1 MSEKNRRETAG
12 HETAGDEIISGNEA
26 GGFGDEIEFSVP
38 SNAMATV
45 RRLWKA
51 MGRQRI
57 RLIIVAVSVVFYTV
71 LSVAAPVYSAGIVD
85 LLWREIRS
93 AITDGTAFR
102 VTWEHGGRE
111 IVILLGIYTA
121 TGILYTFQS
130 FVMASFAER
139 LSLELR
145 TQISRKLD
153 RLPLSFFDS
162 HKPGEVLSRATN
174 DLDKMSEVLQTGLL
188 KLLTAVGMVVGSL
201 LMMFRFHIGL
211 TVVFLLFT
219 LLSMFSTKLFAAK
232 TLRYATLRQ
241 QAVSRVTGQVEESY
255 SGRTVIRSFN
265 REAKSAQEM
274 RDAVKELADTSRKA
288 DFMMNVVNPFIRL
301 VNRLGQAVIAVF
313 AGKLLLDGV
322 MTVGTFQ
329 AFFQYVYQASEPLTE
344 AAYMINSLQSSI
356 ASVERIFEL
365 LDEKEIVPDPESPA
379 VLQDGAKAAEGRVEF
394 ADVRFGYTPDKI
406 LMKGIS
412 FTAEPGQKIAIVG
425 STGAGKTTLINLLM
439 RFYEVN
445 GGRIMLDGIP
455 TDRMTYEGLRSNFGM
470 VLQDTWLFEG
480 TIAENIA
487 YGRPDASREEIIA
500 AAKAAR
506 ADFFIRT
513 LPKGYDTVLGGDA
526 DNISA
531 GQRQLLTIARVML
544 CDPAVL
550 ILDEATSSVDTRT
563 EMEIGKAMSEL
574 MKNRTSFVIAHR
586 LSTIVDA
593 DLILVMQN
601 GDIIEKGNHR
611 ELLRAKGAYAELYN
625 SQFA

>member
-1 MSEKNRRETAG
+1 MAEKERN
-12 HETAGDEIISGNEA
+12 GNET
-26 GGFGDEIEFSVP
+26 GGFEGEMEFSVP
-38 SNAMATV
+38 SNAMATIC
-45 RRLWKA
+45 RLWKS
-51 MGRQRI
+51 MERQRI
-57 RLIIVAVSVVFYTV
+57 RLVIVAVSVIFYTV

-85 LLWREIRS
+85 LLWREIRL
-93 AITDGTAFR
+93 ALENGTRFR
-102 VTWEHGGRE
+102 VTWGQGGRE
-111 IVILLGIYTA
+111 IMILLGIYTA

-130 FVMASFAER
+130 FLMASFAER

-153 RLPLSFFDS
+153 RLPLSFFDN
-162 HKPGEVLSRATN
+162 HKTGEVLSRATN

-188 KLLTAVGMVVGSL
+188 KLLTAVEMVIGSL
-201 LMMFRFHIGL
+201 IMMFRFHIGL
-211 TVVFLLFT
+211 TAVFLAFT

-232 TLRYATLRQ
+232 TLRYAALRQ
-241 QAVSRVTGQVEESY
+241 QAVSRVTGQVEEAY
-255 SGRTVIRSFN
+255 SGRTVIRAFN
-265 REAKSAQEM
+265 REAKSAGEM

-288 DFMMNVVNPFIRL
+288 DFMMNMVNPFIRL

-322 MTVGTFQ
+322 LTVGTFQ

-344 AAYMINSLQSSI
+344 AAYMINSLQSSV

-365 LDEKEIVPDPESPA
+365 LDEKEILPDPEKPA
-379 VLQDGAKAAEGRVEF
+379 MPAGMKNTVEDMWKKPEMTAEGRVEF
-394 ADVRFGYTPDKI
+394 LNVRFGYTPERI
-406 LMKGIS
+406 LMKDIS
-412 FTAEPGQKIAIVG
+412 FTAEPGHKIAIVG

-445 GGRIMLDGIP
+445 GGQITLDGIP
-455 TDRMTYEGLRSNFGM
+455 TDRMTYRGLRSNFGM

-487 YGRPDASREEIIA
+487 YGRPDASREEIIS

-513 LPKGYDTVLGGDA
+513 LPKGYDTVLEGDA

-531 GQRQLLTIARVML
+531 GQKQLLTIARVIL
-544 CDPAVL
+544 CNPAVL

-563 EMEIGKAMSEL
+563 EMEIGKAMNTL
-574 MKNRTSFVIAHR
+574 MKERTSFVIAHR

-601 GDIIEKGNHR
+601 GDIVEKGDHR
-611 ELLRAKGAYAELYN
+611 ELLRANGAYAELYN

>member
-1 MSEKNRRETAG
+1 LAEKERN
-12 HETAGDEIISGNEA
+12 GNET
-26 GGFGDEIEFSVP
+26 GGFEGEMEFSVP
-38 SNAMATV
+38 SNAMATIC
-45 RRLWKA
+45 RLWKS
-51 MGRQRI
+51 MERQRI
-57 RLIIVAVSVVFYTV
+57 RLVIVAVSVIFYTV

-85 LLWREIRS
+85 LLWREIRL
-93 AITDGTAFR
+93 ALENGTRFR
-102 VTWEHGGRE
+102 VTWGQGGRE
-111 IVILLGIYTA
+111 IMILLGIYTA

-130 FVMASFAER
+130 FLMASFAER

-153 RLPLSFFDS
+153 RLPLSFFDN
-162 HKPGEVLSRATN
+162 HKTGEVLSRATN

-188 KLLTAVGMVVGSL
+188 KLLTAVGMVIGSL
-201 LMMFRFHIGL
+201 IMMFRFHIGL
-211 TVVFLLFT
+211 TAVFLAFT

-232 TLRYATLRQ
+232 TLRYAALRQ
-241 QAVSRVTGQVEESY
+241 QAVSRVTGQVEEAY
-255 SGRTVIRSFN
+255 SGRTVIRAFN
-265 REAKSAQEM
+265 REAKSAGEM

-288 DFMMNVVNPFIRL
+288 DFMMNMVNPFIRL

-322 MTVGTFQ
+322 LTVGTFQ

-344 AAYMINSLQSSI
+344 AAYMINSLQSSV

-365 LDEKEIVPDPESPA
+365 LDEKEILPDPEKPA
-379 VLQDGAKAAEGRVEF
+379 MPAGMKNTVEDMWKKPEMTAEGRVEF
-394 ADVRFGYTPDKI
+394 LNVRFGYTPERI
-406 LMKGIS
+406 LMKDIS
-412 FTAEPGQKIAIVG
+412 FTAEPGHKIAIVG

-445 GGRIMLDGIP
+445 GGQITLDGIP
-455 TDRMTYEGLRSNFGM
+455 TDRMTYRGLRSNFGM

-487 YGRPDASREEIIA
+487 YGRPDASREEIIS

-513 LPKGYDTVLGGDA
+513 LPKGYDTVLEGDA

-531 GQRQLLTIARVML
+531 GQKQLLTIARVIL
-544 CDPAVL
+544 CNPAVL

-563 EMEIGKAMSEL
+563 EMEIGKAMNTL
-574 MKNRTSFVIAHR
+574 MKERTSFVIAHR

-601 GDIIEKGNHR
+601 GDIVEKGDHR
-611 ELLRAKGAYAELYN
+611 ELLRANGAYAELYN

>member
-12 HETAGDEIISGNEA
+12 HEIISGNET

-201 LMMFRFHIGL
+201 IMMFRFHIGL

-439 RFYEVN
+439 RFYKVN
-445 GGRIMLDGIP
+445 GGQIMLDGIP

>member
-1 MSEKNRRETAG
+1 MAEKERN
-12 HETAGDEIISGNEA
+12 GNET
-26 GGFGDEIEFSVP
+26 GGFEGEMEFSVP
-38 SNAMATV
+38 SNAMATIC
-45 RRLWKA
+45 RLWKS
-51 MGRQRI
+51 MERQRI
-57 RLIIVAVSVVFYTV
+57 RLVIVAVSVIFYTV

-85 LLWREIRS
+85 LLWREIRL
-93 AITDGTAFR
+93 ALENGTRFR
-102 VTWEHGGRE
+102 VTWGQGGRE
-111 IVILLGIYTA
+111 IMILLGVYTA

-130 FVMASFAER
+130 FLMASFAER

-153 RLPLSFFDS
+153 RLPLSFFDN
-162 HKPGEVLSRATN
+162 HKTGEVLSRATN

-188 KLLTAVGMVVGSL
+188 KLLTAVGMVIGSL
-201 LMMFRFHIGL
+201 IMMFRFHIGL
-211 TVVFLLFT
+211 TAVFLAFT

-232 TLRYATLRQ
+232 TLRYAALRQ
-241 QAVSRVTGQVEESY
+241 QAVSRVTGQVEEAY
-255 SGRTVIRSFN
+255 SGRTVIRAFN
-265 REAKSAQEM
+265 REAKSAGEM

-288 DFMMNVVNPFIRL
+288 DFMMNMVNPFIRL

-322 MTVGTFQ
+322 LTVGTFQ

-344 AAYMINSLQSSI
+344 AAYMINSLQSSV

-365 LDEKEIVPDPESPA
+365 LDEKEILPDPEKPA
-379 VLQDGAKAAEGRVEF
+379 MPAGMKNTVEDMWKKPEMTAEGRVEF
-394 ADVRFGYTPDKI
+394 LNVRFGYTPERI
-406 LMKGIS
+406 LMKDIS
-412 FTAEPGQKIAIVG
+412 FTAEPGHKIAIVG

-445 GGRIMLDGIP
+445 GGQITLDGIP
-455 TDRMTYEGLRSNFGM
+455 TDRMTYRGLRSNFGM

-487 YGRPDASREEIIA
+487 YGRPDASREEIIS

-513 LPKGYDTVLGGDA
+513 LPKGYDTVLEGDA

-531 GQRQLLTIARVML
+531 GQKQLLTIARVIL
-544 CDPAVL
+544 CNPAVL

-563 EMEIGKAMSEL
+563 EMEIGKAMNTL
-574 MKNRTSFVIAHR
+574 MKERTSFVIAHR

-601 GDIIEKGNHR
+601 GDIVEKGDHR
-611 ELLRAKGAYAELYN
+611 ELLRANGAYAELYN

>member
-1 MSEKNRRETAG
+1 MAEKERN
-12 HETAGDEIISGNEA
+12 GNET
-26 GGFGDEIEFSVP
+26 GGFEGEMEFSVP
-38 SNAMATV
+38 SNAMATIC
-45 RRLWKA
+45 RLWKS
-51 MGRQRI
+51 MERQRI
-57 RLIIVAVSVVFYTV
+57 RLVIVAVSVIFYTV

-85 LLWREIRS
+85 LLWREIRL
-93 AITDGTAFR
+93 ALENGTRFR
-102 VTWEHGGRE
+102 VTWGQGGRE
-111 IVILLGIYTA
+111 IMILLGVYTA

-130 FVMASFAER
+130 FLMASFAER

-153 RLPLSFFDS
+153 RLPLSFFDN
-162 HKPGEVLSRATN
+162 HKTGEVLSRATN

-188 KLLTAVGMVVGSL
+188 KLLTAVGMVIGSL
-201 LMMFRFHIGL
+201 IMMFRFHIGL
-211 TVVFLLFT
+211 TAVFLAFT

-232 TLRYATLRQ
+232 TLRYAALRQ
-241 QAVSRVTGQVEESY
+241 QAVSRVTGQVEEAY
-255 SGRTVIRSFN
+255 SGRTVIRAFN
-265 REAKSAQEM
+265 REAKSAGEM

-288 DFMMNVVNPFIRL
+288 DFMMNMVNPFIRL

-322 MTVGTFQ
+322 LTVGTFQ

-344 AAYMINSLQSSI
+344 AAYMINSLQLSV

-365 LDEKEIVPDPESPA
+365 LDEKEILPDPEKPA
-379 VLQDGAKAAEGRVEF
+379 MPAGMKNTVEDMWKKPEMTAEGRVEF
-394 ADVRFGYTPDKI
+394 LNVRFGYTPERI
-406 LMKGIS
+406 LMKDIS
-412 FTAEPGQKIAIVG
+412 FTAEPGHKIAIVG

-445 GGRIMLDGIP
+445 GGQITLDGIP
-455 TDRMTYEGLRSNFGM
+455 TDRMTYRGLRSNFGM

-487 YGRPDASREEIIA
+487 YGRPDASREEIIS

-513 LPKGYDTVLGGDA
+513 LPKGYDTVLEGDA

-531 GQRQLLTIARVML
+531 GQKQLLTIARVIL
-544 CDPAVL
+544 CNPAVL

-563 EMEIGKAMSEL
+563 EMEIGKAMNTL
-574 MKNRTSFVIAHR
+574 MKERTSFVIAHR

-601 GDIIEKGNHR
+601 GDIVEKGDHR
-611 ELLRAKGAYAELYN
+611 ELLRANGAYAELYN

>member
-12 HETAGDEIISGNEA
+12 HETAGDEIISGNET

-85 LLWREIRS
+85 LLWKEIRS

-111 IVILLGIYTA
+111 ILILLGIYTA

-188 KLLTAVGMVVGSL
+188 KLLTAVGMVAGSL
-201 LMMFRFHIGL
+201 IMMFRFHIGL

-219 LLSMFSTKLFAAK
+219 LLSIFSTKLFAAK

-313 AGKLLLDGV
+313 AGKLLLDGG

-445 GGRIMLDGIP
+445 GGQIMLDGIP

>member
-12 HETAGDEIISGNEA
+12 HETAGDEIISGNET

-201 LMMFRFHIGL
+201 IMMFRFHIGL

-219 LLSMFSTKLFAAK
+219 LLSIFSTKLFAAK

-241 QAVSRVTGQVEESY
+241 QAVSRVTGQMEESY

-445 GGRIMLDGIP
+445 GGQIMLDGIP

>member
-1 MSEKNRRETAG
+1 MAEKERN
-12 HETAGDEIISGNEA
+12 GNET
-26 GGFGDEIEFSVP
+26 GGFEGEMEFSVP
-38 SNAMATV
+38 SNAMATIC
-45 RRLWKA
+45 RLWKS
-51 MGRQRI
+51 MERQRI
-57 RLIIVAVSVVFYTV
+57 RLVIVAVSVIFYTV

-85 LLWREIRS
+85 LLWREIRL
-93 AITDGTAFR
+93 ALENGTRFR
-102 VTWEHGGRE
+102 VTWGQGGRE
-111 IVILLGIYTA
+111 IMILLGIYTA

-130 FVMASFAER
+130 FLMASFAER

-153 RLPLSFFDS
+153 RLPLSFFDN
-162 HKPGEVLSRATN
+162 HKTGEVLSRATN

-188 KLLTAVGMVVGSL
+188 KLLTAVGMVIGSL
-201 LMMFRFHIGL
+201 IMMFRFHIGL
-211 TVVFLLFT
+211 TAVFLAFT

-232 TLRYATLRQ
+232 TLRYAALRQ
-241 QAVSRVTGQVEESY
+241 QAVSRVTGQVEEAY
-255 SGRTVIRSFN
+255 SGRTVIWAFN
-265 REAKSAQEM
+265 REAKSAGEM

-288 DFMMNVVNPFIRL
+288 DFMMNMVNPFIRL

-322 MTVGTFQ
+322 LTVGTFQ

-344 AAYMINSLQSSI
+344 AAYMINSLQSSV

-365 LDEKEIVPDPESPA
+365 LDEKEILPDPEKPA
-379 VLQDGAKAAEGRVEF
+379 MPAGMKNTVEDMWKKPEMTAEGRVEF
-394 ADVRFGYTPDKI
+394 LNVRFGYTPERI
-406 LMKGIS
+406 LMKDIS
-412 FTAEPGQKIAIVG
+412 FTAEPGHKIAIVG

-445 GGRIMLDGIP
+445 GGQITLDGIP
-455 TDRMTYEGLRSNFGM
+455 TDRMTYRGLRSNFGM

-487 YGRPDASREEIIA
+487 YGRPDASREEIIS

-513 LPKGYDTVLGGDA
+513 LPKGYDTVLEGDA

-531 GQRQLLTIARVML
+531 GQKQLLTIARVIL
-544 CDPAVL
+544 CNPAVL

-563 EMEIGKAMSEL
+563 EMEIGKAMNTL
-574 MKNRTSFVIAHR
+574 MKERTSFVIAHR

-601 GDIIEKGNHR
+601 GDIVEKGDHR
-611 ELLRAKGAYAELYN
+611 ELLRANGAYAELYN

>member
-12 HETAGDEIISGNEA
+12 HETAGDEIISGNET

-188 KLLTAVGMVVGSL
+188 KLLTAVGMVAGSL
-201 LMMFRFHIGL
+201 IMMFRFHIGL

-219 LLSMFSTKLFAAK
+219 LLSIFSTKLFAAK

-313 AGKLLLDGV
+313 AGKLLLDGG

-445 GGRIMLDGIP
+445 GGQIMLDGIP

>member
-12 HETAGDEIISGNEA
+12 HETAGDEIISGNET

-201 LMMFRFHIGL
+201 IMMFRFHIGL

-219 LLSMFSTKLFAAK
+219 LLSIFSTKLFAAK

-379 VLQDGAKAAEGRVEF
+379 ALQDGAKAAEGRVEF

-445 GGRIMLDGIP
+445 GGQIMLDGIP

>member
-26 GGFGDEIEFSVP
+26 GGFGDEMEFSVP

-201 LMMFRFHIGL
+201 IMMFRFHIGL

-219 LLSMFSTKLFAAK
+219 LLSIFSTKLFAAK

-445 GGRIMLDGIP
+445 GGQIMLDGIP

>member
-1 MSEKNRRETAG
+1 MAEKERN
-12 HETAGDEIISGNEA
+12 GNET
-26 GGFGDEIEFSVP
+26 GGFEGEMEFSVP
-38 SNAMATV
+38 SNAMATIC
-45 RRLWKA
+45 RLWKS
-51 MGRQRI
+51 MERQRI
-57 RLIIVAVSVVFYTV
+57 RLVIVAVSVIFYTV

-85 LLWREIRS
+85 LLWREIRL
-93 AITDGTAFR
+93 ALENGTRFR
-102 VTWEHGGRE
+102 VTWGQGGRE
-111 IVILLGIYTA
+111 IMILLGIYTA

-130 FVMASFAER
+130 FLMASFAER

-153 RLPLSFFDS
+153 RLPLSFFDN
-162 HKPGEVLSRATN
+162 HKTGEVLSRATN

-188 KLLTAVGMVVGSL
+188 KLLTAVGMVIGSL
-201 LMMFRFHIGL
+201 IMMFRFHIGL
-211 TVVFLLFT
+211 TAVFLAFT

-232 TLRYATLRQ
+232 TLRYAALRQ
-241 QAVSRVTGQVEESY
+241 QAVSRVTGQVEEAY
-255 SGRTVIRSFN
+255 SGRTVIRAFN
-265 REAKSAQEM
+265 REAKSAGEM

-288 DFMMNVVNPFIRL
+288 DFMMNIVNPFIRL

-322 MTVGTFQ
+322 LTVGTFQ

-344 AAYMINSLQSSI
+344 AAYMINSLQSSV

-365 LDEKEIVPDPESPA
+365 LDEKEILPDPEKPA
-379 VLQDGAKAAEGRVEF
+379 MPAGMKNTVEDMWKKPEMTAEGRVEF
-394 ADVRFGYTPDKI
+394 LNVRFGYTPERI
-406 LMKGIS
+406 LMKDIS
-412 FTAEPGQKIAIVG
+412 FTAEPGHKIAIVG

-445 GGRIMLDGIP
+445 GGQITLDGIP
-455 TDRMTYEGLRSNFGM
+455 TDRMTYRGLRSNFGM

-487 YGRPDASREEIIA
+487 YGRPDASREEIIS

-513 LPKGYDTVLGGDA
+513 LPKGYDTVLEGDA

-531 GQRQLLTIARVML
+531 GQKQLLTIARVIL
-544 CDPAVL
+544 CNPAVL

-563 EMEIGKAMSEL
+563 EMEIGKAMNTL
-574 MKNRTSFVIAHR
+574 MKERTSFVIAHR

-601 GDIIEKGNHR
+601 GDIVEKGDHR
-611 ELLRAKGAYAELYN
+611 ELLRANGAYAELYN

>member
-12 HETAGDEIISGNEA
+12 HETAGDEIISGNET

-201 LMMFRFHIGL
+201 IMMFRFHIGL

-219 LLSMFSTKLFAAK
+219 LLSIFSTKLFAAK

-379 VLQDGAKAAEGRVEF
+379 VPQDGAKAAEGRVEF

-445 GGRIMLDGIP
+445 GGQIMLDGIP